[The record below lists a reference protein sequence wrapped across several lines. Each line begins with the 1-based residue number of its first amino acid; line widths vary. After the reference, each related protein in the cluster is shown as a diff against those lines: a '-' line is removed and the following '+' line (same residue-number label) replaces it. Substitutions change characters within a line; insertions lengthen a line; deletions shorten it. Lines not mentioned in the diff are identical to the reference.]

1 MAATPQPPKSAN
13 SGQAPDAPPATTPR
27 APGRRMILPLLLA
40 AVYIAIYLIGQLV
53 YAFGFPEYLFRWLV
67 DRQLYWFAAAIT
79 VLPACFGAARFSI
92 TTLIGFVVG
101 LLAGVL
107 FGPNPAGAALGM
119 GHYGWA
125 IWIIIFGIS
134 VIVGLVLQLAKR
146 IKGEK
151 P

>member
-1 MAATPQPPKSAN
+1 MAATPQPRKSAN
-13 SGQAPDAPPATTPR
+13 SDQAPDAPPASAPR
-27 APGRRMILPLLLA
+27 STGRRMTLPLLLA
-40 AVYIAIYLIGQLV
+40 AVYLAIYLIGQLV

-67 DRQLYWFAAAIT
+67 DRKLYWFAAAIT
-79 VLPACFGAARFSI
+79 ILPACFGAVRFGI

-101 LLAGVL
+101 LLAGIL
-107 FGPNPAGAALGM
+107 FGPNPAGAPYGM

-125 IWIIIFGIS
+125 IWIVIFGIS
-134 VIVGLVLQLAKR
+134 IILGLILQLMKR